1 MITSRRTR
9 ARGLALVAVPI
20 AAALA
25 LAACGGSGGTDSE
38 SSAASSAAA
47 TPSAAATG
55 DWAITDCAQVA
66 PPVAATAPP
75 ADSVVEGDVA
85 VTSAAGVAPTV
96 GIESAAGSVGELV
109 AVDIAEGAGEPVQA
123 GAEVT
128 VEYCGIGMTSRS
140 IFDSSWARGKSITF
154 PLAGVIA
161 GWQEGLP
168 GMKPGG
174 RRLLIIPANMAYG
187 DNPPAGSGIAAG
199 ESLLFVVDLISSP

>member
-1 MITSRRTR
+1 MITRRTR
-9 ARGLALVAVPI
+9 SRRIALVALPI
-20 AAALA
+20 AGALA
-25 LAACGGSGGTDSE
+25 LTGCGGSEGTDSG
-38 SSAASSAAA
+38 STAASSAV
-47 TPSAAATG
+47 ATG
-55 DWAITDCAQVA
+55 DWAVTDCAAVA
-66 PPVAATAPP
+66 PPVASTAPP

-85 VTSAAGVAPTV
+85 VTSAAGVAPIV
-96 GIESAAGSVGELV
+96 GIESAAGSVSQLV
-109 AVDIAEGAGEPVQA
+109 AVDIAEGAGDPVQA

-128 VEYCGIGMTSRS
+128 VEYCGIGMTSKS
-140 IFDSSWARGKSITF
+140 IFDSSWARGSSITF